1 MTSHWRTQHPLP
13 QHDEPQEQA
22 ALQRQALH
30 TLLDPLRLHGDT
42 ILVALPAHSAVLRNL
57 TFPFKE
63 PRRIY
68 QVLKNSLDEHM
79 PFEPEDVVADFPP
92 SAFREQTLQLVAVCR
107 NMCLVLR

>member
-1 MTSHWRTQHPLP
+1 MPKHVLGIALDTASITLVRLTGSMKSYDVTLATQHPLP

-30 TLLDPLRLHGDT
+30 MLLDPLQLHGDT

-68 QVLKNSLDEHM
+68 QVPKLTRR
-79 PFEPEDVVADFPP
+79 AY
-92 SAFREQTLQLVAVCR
+92 AF
-107 NMCLVLR
+107 